1 MNWNFEEV
9 FEQISGSSDPH
20 GHGYPPYQW
29 QCDLFE
35 EWRKGIFRP
44 IAIPT
49 GLGKTSVMLVWLLAL
64 ARQASDGVGA
74 VSMMR
79 RFVMVVD
86 RRTVVDQATEVA
98 EGIGRWLDT
107 NPNHPVTVALASLAS
122 KTHLPTQHPLS
133 ISTLRGERADNGN
146 WKRDPARP
154 AIIIGTVYKIG
165 SRLLFWGD
173 GDGRSMRS
181 MHAGLLGQ
189 DVLLVHD
196 EAHLSPA
203 FAKLLQHIERMQ
215 RQWSALKPFRCV
227 ELTATPSAADG
238 EALRLPEA
246 DRANP
251 AVAKRLF
258 AEKILS
264 LQKLADDATPSV
276 KRAAIVEQAIGHA
289 DACKTVLIYVTSPDE
304 AAAVAGDLH
313 KQAKHCDIRLLTGTL
328 RGHERDQLACDPV
341 FQRFQ
346 HRQEFPCTTYL
357 VSTSAGAVG
366 IDLDA
371 DAAIFDLCT
380 LDNFIQRAGR
390 VNRTGGD
397 GRTASIVL
405 IYAHSDFADKRD
417 PSKIERP
424 RLLGTLDLLQQLPAR
439 NGGHDASPA
448 ALTELVAHPDYAS
461 ACTALPRMRELD
473 DALLDTWSM
482 TSLKP
487 RIGPEVAP
495 WLRGISANDPAQTT
509 LVWRE
514 LPHLEAIPHHRKR
527 PKGSESELG
536 DAAGVAAVRARNET
550 QIDAWLSAYPIVAAE
565 KSTVRTDRAQQF
577 LKDLATRLA
586 KDDADTRVPIVSGSD
601 AIELVPLAK
610 LAERFS
616 RLAEATVILPS
627 RMGGLSISGYP
638 DASHAD
644 PVPDVADQEGTRERW
659 CLSLDDDTWAATR
672 AAESLM
678 LAADSLEQAVEQL
691 ENKKQPR
698 MRAIWRDVLGD
709 DLDDP
714 ADATSA
720 TIYLA
725 SRQPAFPD
733 DDEAG
738 SQAINKQRL
747 DVHLPLVRNCARAIG
762 EALGL
767 DQGMIDRLAQTG
779 AAHDLGK
786 NRPWWQQAAG
796 NFSDEILAKCFGRR
810 ANWRRLHGYR
820 HEFGSLLDLGDEG
833 IDDDLVLHLVACH
846 HGRARPGFELNA
858 FDNNHSLTRNE
869 QASYEAELR
878 FDRLQQRY
886 GWWGLAYLESLL
898 KCADVMGSREAMHEA
913 HR

>member
-1 MNWNFEEV
+1 MNLDFEEL
-9 FEQISGSSDPH
+9 FEQITGSLNPQ
-20 GHGYPPYQW
+20 GHGYPPYRW
-29 QCDLFE
+29 QIDLFE

-64 ARQASDGVGA
+64 ASQASEGNGT
-74 VSMMR
+74 VSLPR

-98 EGIGRWLDT
+98 EGLNRWLDA
-107 NPNHPVTVALASLAS
+107 NSDHPVALALASLAS
-122 KTHLPTQHPLS
+122 KTHLPTKHPLS

-181 MHAGLLGQ
+181 MHAGLLGH

-203 FAKLLQHIERMQ
+203 FAKLLRHIERIQ
-215 RQWSALKPFRCV
+215 QHWPALKPFHCV

-246 DRANP
+246 DRTNP
-251 AVAKRLF
+251 AVAQRLF

-264 LQKLADDATPSV
+264 LQKLADDVTPAA
-276 KRAAIVEQAIGHA
+276 KRAAIVEGAIGHA
-289 DACKTVLIYVTSPDE
+289 DACKTVLIYVTSPDD
-304 AAAVAGDLH
+304 AAAIASDLH
-313 KQAKHCDIRLLTGTL
+313 KHAKHCDIRLLTGTL
-328 RGHERDQLACDPV
+328 RGHERDQLACDPA
-341 FQRFQ
+341 FQRLQ
-346 HRQEFPCTTYL
+346 RRQRLPCTTYL

-390 VNRTGGD
+390 VNRSGGD
-397 GRTASIVL
+397 GRIAPIAL
-405 IYAHSDFADKRD
+405 IYARSDFVDKRD

-424 RLLGTLDLLQQLPAR
+424 RLLKTLDLLQQLPATS
-439 NGGHDASPA
+439 GGHDASPA
-448 ALTELVAHPDYAS
+448 ALTELVTHPGYAA

-473 DALLDTWSM
+473 HALLDTWSM

-495 WLRGISANDPAQTT
+495 WLRGISTNEPAQTT

-514 LPHLEAIPHHRKR
+514 LPHLEALPDRRKQ
-527 PKGSESELG
+527 PKELES
-536 DAAGVAAVRARNET
+536 AANDGGPTAALIRNRKH
-550 QIDAWLSAYPIVAAE
+550 IDAWLSAYPIRAAE
-565 KSTVRTDRAQQF
+565 KSTLRTDRAQQF
-577 LKDLATRLA
+577 LKDLATRLE
-586 KDDADTRVPIVSGSD
+586 KVDVDTMIPIISGRDAV
-601 AIELVPLAK
+601 ELVSLAE
-610 LAERFS
+610 LSERFS
-616 RLAEATVILPS
+616 RIAEATVIMPS
-627 RMGGLSISGYP
+627 RLGGLSTNGYP
-638 DASHAD
+638 DASQAD
-644 PVPDVADQEGTRERW
+644 RVPDVADQTGIRERW
-659 CLSLDDDTWAATR
+659 RLSLDEDAWTATR
-672 AAESLM
+672 AAESLT
-678 LAADSLEQAVEQL
+678 LAANSLKQAVEEL
-691 ENKKQPR
+691 EEER
-698 MRAIWRDVLGD
+698 GMRVIWREVLD
-709 DLDDP
+709 NDLDDP

-720 TIYLA
+720 NIYLV
-725 SRQPAFPD
+725 SRQPTFPD
-733 DDEAG
+733 DEEGG
-738 SQAINKQRL
+738 SQAVKTQQL
-747 DVHLPLVRNCARAIG
+747 KTHLPLVRDCAHAIG
-762 EALGL
+762 VALGL
-767 DQGMIDRLAQTG
+767 DQEMIDRLAQAGVT
-779 AAHDLGK
+779 HDLGK

-796 NFSDEILAKCFGRR
+796 NFSNEVLAKCFGRR
-810 ANWRRLHGYR
+810 ANWRCLRGYR

-846 HGRARPGFELNA
+846 HGRARPGFEAKA
-858 FDNNHSLTRNE
+858 FDNNHPLARNE
-869 QASYEAELR
+869 QAGYEAELR

-886 GWWGLAYLESLL
+886 GWWGLAYLESLV
-898 KCADVMGSREAMHEA
+898 KCADVMGSREAST
-913 HR
+913 